1 MTITVL
7 SAAGAVAST
16 AAGAAA
22 STSVGSII
30 LTALFSLL
38 VLGGS
43 FYLLAAIIAMWRSPD
58 ALSRLNQL
66 SAGILVGIPALV
78 LANMLHQFDVGS
90 LTWGRFA
97 TGLVAIVAV
106 LVVAST
112 ASEVLGRA
120 VLGARDGSAE
130 DYVPEGPLDK
140 NGVAERN
147 KMQ

>member
-1 MTITVL
+1 MDSGI
-7 SAAGAVAST
+7 
-16 AAGAAA
+16 
-22 STSVGSII
+22 GSII
-30 LTALFSLL
+30 LTALFSFL

-43 FYLLAAIIAMWRSPD
+43 FYLLTAIIAMWRSPD

-78 LANMLHQFDVGS
+78 IANMIHQFDLGM

-130 DYVPEGPLDK
+130 DYAAEGPLDSD
-140 NGVAERN
+140 GVARRN
-147 KMQ
+147 KQR